1 MTLAIIIFGIIAD
14 RITKI
19 LAVNSLKDSSDVTVI
34 KNYFE
39 FQYVENRGAA
49 FGIFQG
55 KQYIL
60 SVITM
65 LIIGGMIY
73 YLYFYKNKPQSKL
86 LKISLALIIGGAL
99 GNLYDRLNYSYVIDF
114 VSLHYRDVYYWPNF
128 NIADILVVVGTILMS
143 LFIIKDVK
151 E

>member
-99 GNLYDRLNYSYVIDF
+99 GNLYDRLNYNYVIDF